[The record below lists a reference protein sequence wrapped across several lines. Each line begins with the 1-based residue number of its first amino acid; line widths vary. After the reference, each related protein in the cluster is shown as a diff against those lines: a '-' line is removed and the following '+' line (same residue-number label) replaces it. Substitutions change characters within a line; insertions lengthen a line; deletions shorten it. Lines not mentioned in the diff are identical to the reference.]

1 MSWRQIGVFT
11 IGIMAMAILI
21 LIVFTNLNSKKKDKQ
36 PSNIE
41 TLQLSPVS
49 NQNYQA
55 ELESIDIFVLDS
67 DQFELIPKQIE
78 IHQSGSVS
86 QNLKDVI
93 QALLEASKNGFQ
105 TTIPEATRIYE
116 AYIDGK
122 TCYLDFSRELFGKHI
137 GGTKAEFLTIS
148 SILKTVRANFLDH
161 IEQVHI
167 LIEGGQEIKSIAGH
181 IDISRPFGIW

>member
-49 NQNYQA
+49 NQNYQT

-86 QNLKDVI
+86 
-93 QALLEASKNGFQ
+93 
-105 TTIPEATRIYE
+105 
-116 AYIDGK
+116 
-122 TCYLDFSRELFGKHI
+122 
-137 GGTKAEFLTIS
+137 
-148 SILKTVRANFLDH
+148 
-161 IEQVHI
+161 
-167 LIEGGQEIKSIAGH
+167 
-181 IDISRPFGIW
+181 

>member
-78 IHQSGSVS
+78 IH
-86 QNLKDVI
+86 
-93 QALLEASKNGFQ
+93 
-105 TTIPEATRIYE
+105 
-116 AYIDGK
+116 
-122 TCYLDFSRELFGKHI
+122 